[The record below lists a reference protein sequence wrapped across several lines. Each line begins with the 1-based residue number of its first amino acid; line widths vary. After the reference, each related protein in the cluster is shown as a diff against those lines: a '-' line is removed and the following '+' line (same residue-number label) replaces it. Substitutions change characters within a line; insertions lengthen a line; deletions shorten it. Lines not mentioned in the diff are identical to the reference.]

1 MRGYGRGRIQ
11 KVKGTS
17 MRDRDGLQPVL
28 HACVSE
34 GAEGKGGGVEAYIS
48 DSITGGEAVRI
59 WAYVF

>member
-1 MRGYGRGRIQ
+1 
-11 KVKGTS
+11 

-28 HACVSE
+28 HARVSE
-34 GAEGKGGGVEAYIS
+34 GAKGKGGGVEAYIS

>member
-1 MRGYGRGRIQ
+1 MRGYGRGQIQ

-17 MRDRDGLQPVL
+17 ERDCDGPQPVL
-28 HACVSE
+28 HARVSE
-34 GAEGKGGGVEAYIS
+34 GAKGKGGGVEAYIS

>member
-1 MRGYGRGRIQ
+1 
-11 KVKGTS
+11 
-17 MRDRDGLQPVL
+17 MRDHDGLQPVL

-34 GAEGKGGGVEAYIS
+34 GAKGKGGGVEAYIS

>member
-1 MRGYGRGRIQ
+1 MRGYGRGWIQ

-28 HACVSE
+28 RARVSE
-34 GAEGKGGGVEAYIS
+34 GAKGKGGGVEAYIS